1 MSPAHHELSPR
12 AGDTSAVPEAA
23 AAPRALTSL
32 SHDPWPRGA
41 SRKPTMNIGAVLAVL
56 KREFPAVSHSKIRFL
71 EEQGLVT
78 PQRTPAGYRVFCE
91 ADVERLRYALAA
103 QRDSF
108 LPLRVIRD
116 RLAALDSG
124 LDDDAPLPL
133 PQQQQAAGGGGRML
147 AAELAALAGTGEE
160 QIAELDRAGLI
171 STDGGGRYPASS
183 LSIVQL
189 ASELAVHGLDTR
201 HLRLMRSAAD
211 RQVDVV
217 AQLTSPLRGRPNTP
231 QDARG
236 RERAVQTA
244 TELSTLLSRL
254 HGALVT
260 SGVERLF

>member
-1 MSPAHHELSPR
+1 MSPAPRGHEPLGRSGATPEQE
-12 AGDTSAVPEAA
+12 SAPT
-23 AAPRALTSL
+23 LTSL
-32 SHDPWPRGA
+32 AHDPWPRGA
-41 SRKPTMNIGAVLAVL
+41 SRKATMNIGAVLAVL

-91 ADVERLRYALAA
+91 ADLERLRYALAA

-108 LPLRVIRD
+108 LPLRVIRE
-116 RLAALDSG
+116 RLAALDAG
-124 LDDDAPLPL
+124 LDDDAPLPAQ
-133 PQQQQAAGGGGRML
+133 PAATGGGRML
-147 AAELAALAGTGEE
+147 AAELATLAGTTPE
-160 QIAELDRAGLI
+160 QVLELDRAGLI

-183 LSIVQL
+183 LTVVQL
-189 ASELAVHGLDTR
+189 AGELAVHGLDTR

-231 QDARG
+231 QDTRS
-236 RERAVQTA
+236 RERAVQA
-244 TELSTLLSRL
+244 GNELSTLLSRL

>member
-1 MSPAHHELSPR
+1 
-12 AGDTSAVPEAA
+12 
-23 AAPRALTSL
+23 
-32 SHDPWPRGA
+32 
-41 SRKPTMNIGAVLAVL
+41 MNIGAVLAVL

-116 RLAALDSG
+116 RLAALDAG
-124 LDDDAPLPL
+124 LEDDAPLP
-133 PQQQQAAGGGGRML
+133 PQPASAGGGRMQL
-147 AAELAALAGTGEE
+147 AELAALSGSTPE
-160 QIAELDRAGLI
+160 QVLELDRAGLI
-171 STDGGGRYPASS
+171 ATDGGGRYPASC
-183 LSIVQL
+183 LAVVQL
-189 ASELAVHGLDTR
+189 AGELTVHGLDTR

-236 RERAVQTA
+236 RERAVYA
-244 TELSTLLSRL
+244 AGELSTLLSRL